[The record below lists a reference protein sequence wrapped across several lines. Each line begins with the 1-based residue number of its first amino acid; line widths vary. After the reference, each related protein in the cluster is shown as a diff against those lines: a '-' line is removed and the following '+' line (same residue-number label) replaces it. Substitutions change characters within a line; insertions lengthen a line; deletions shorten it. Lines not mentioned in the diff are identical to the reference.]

1 MPRTPV
7 IQVRTWIAT
16 LHGCQEDT
24 DYDEWMRRCF
34 EGGHCK
40 YICGQLERGEDTGRL
55 HLQFMVQFD
64 RSKRLNGVR
73 AAISEQAHWE
83 PVHGSTVQCKAY
95 VTKEAT
101 RVAGPWE
108 YGALAAAG
116 KRRGLDEAVDS
127 VKAGV
132 PLHEVAAEYSL
143 AWVSHGKGLTSL
155 RQMLKLDADR
165 RSFGPEG
172 PEVWVLWG
180 PSGTGKSRWVAAT
193 WPDAFWK
200 SPESKWWDGYSGQET
215 VVLDDFKDYA
225 MPLVELQRLL
235 DWYPLWVEVK
245 GGSVPMLAKR
255 YVLTA
260 NTSPEDWYLKA
271 DAHRTIWRRVTD
283 FAAKYGRLVH
293 CVDGWT
299 PPTPGAAGAE
309 VPGNTEPQGQEPQ
322 PALGEDIVQAIADW
336 RCD

>member
-40 YICGQLERGEDTGRL
+40 YIWSAREGEETGRL

-180 PSGTGKSRWVAAT
+180 LVA
-193 WPDAFWK
+193 
-200 SPESKWWDGYSGQET
+200 
-215 VVLDDFKDYA
+215 
-225 MPLVELQRLL
+225 
-235 DWYPLWVEVK
+235 
-245 GGSVPMLAKR
+245 
-255 YVLTA
+255 
-260 NTSPEDWYLKA
+260 
-271 DAHRTIWRRVTD
+271 
-283 FAAKYGRLVH
+283 
-293 CVDGWT
+293 
-299 PPTPGAAGAE
+299 
-309 VPGNTEPQGQEPQ
+309 
-322 PALGEDIVQAIADW
+322 PARAVG
-336 RCD
+336 

>member
-1 MPRTPV
+1 MLRGRPL
-7 IQVRTWIAT
+7 QV
-16 LHGCQEDT
+16 
-24 DYDEWMRRCF
+24 YMRSAR
-34 EGGHCK
+34 EG
-40 YICGQLERGEDTGRL
+40 EETGRL

-200 SPESKWWDGYSGQET
+200 SPESSGGT
-215 VVLDDFKDYA
+215 A
-225 MPLVELQRLL
+225 TRGRRP
-235 DWYPLWVEVK
+235 W
-245 GGSVPMLAKR
+245 S
-255 YVLTA
+255 LT
-260 NTSPEDWYLKA
+260 TS
-271 DAHRTIWRRVTD
+271 RTT
-283 FAAKYGRLVH
+283 
-293 CVDGWT
+293 
-299 PPTPGAAGAE
+299 
-309 VPGNTEPQGQEPQ
+309 
-322 PALGEDIVQAIADW
+322 
-336 RCD
+336 RCPW

>member
-40 YICGQLERGEDTGRL
+40 YICGQLERGEETGRL

-132 PLHEVAAEYSL
+132 PLHEVAAEYSWL
-143 AWVSHGKGLTSL
+143 
-155 RQMLKLDADR
+155 
-165 RSFGPEG
+165 
-172 PEVWVLWG
+172 
-180 PSGTGKSRWVAAT
+180 
-193 WPDAFWK
+193 
-200 SPESKWWDGYSGQET
+200 GY
-215 VVLDDFKDYA
+215 
-225 MPLVELQRLL
+225 R
-235 DWYPLWVEVK
+235 
-245 GGSVPMLAKR
+245 
-255 YVLTA
+255 TA
-260 NTSPEDWYLKA
+260 RD
-271 DAHRTIWRRVTD
+271 
-283 FAAKYGRLVH
+283 
-293 CVDGWT
+293 
-299 PPTPGAAGAE
+299 
-309 VPGNTEPQGQEPQ
+309 
-322 PALGEDIVQAIADW
+322 
-336 RCD
+336 

>member
-1 MPRTPV
+1 MHRGADFGIHLRLVHLKMPRTPV

-83 PVHGSTVQCKAY
+83 PVHGSTIQCKAY

-165 RSFGPEG
+165 RSFGPDG

-200 SPESKWWDGYSGQET
+200 APESKWWDGYSGQET

-225 MPLVELQRLL
+225 MPPGRATAPPGLVSSLGRGQGRQCAHAGQ
-235 DWYPLWVEVK
+235 EVCPY
-245 GGSVPMLAKR
+245 GEYFAQ
-255 YVLTA
+255 
-260 NTSPEDWYLKA
+260 DWYLKA
-271 DAHRTIWRRVTD
+271 DVHRTIWRRVTD
-283 FAAKYGRLVH
+283 FAAKHGRLIH
-293 CVDGWT
+293 CGRLDAPCARGC
-299 PPTPGAAGAE
+299 GG
-309 VPGNTEPQGQEPQ
+309 
-322 PALGEDIVQAIADW
+322 
-336 RCD
+336 

>member
-1 MPRTPV
+1 
-7 IQVRTWIAT
+7 
-16 LHGCQEDT
+16 
-24 DYDEWMRRCF
+24 MRRCF

-40 YICGQLERGEDTGRL
+40 YICGQLERGEETGRL

-172 PEVWVLWG
+172 RRYG
-180 PSGTGKSRWVAAT
+180 SSGALVA
-193 WPDAFWK
+193 
-200 SPESKWWDGYSGQET
+200 
-215 VVLDDFKDYA
+215 
-225 MPLVELQRLL
+225 
-235 DWYPLWVEVK
+235 
-245 GGSVPMLAKR
+245 
-255 YVLTA
+255 
-260 NTSPEDWYLKA
+260 
-271 DAHRTIWRRVTD
+271 
-283 FAAKYGRLVH
+283 
-293 CVDGWT
+293 
-299 PPTPGAAGAE
+299 
-309 VPGNTEPQGQEPQ
+309 
-322 PALGEDIVQAIADW
+322 PARAVG
-336 RCD
+336 

>member
-165 RSFGPEG
+165 RSFGPAG

-235 DWYPLWVEVK
+235 DWYPLGRGQGRQCAHAGQEVCPY
-245 GGSVPMLAKR
+245 GEYFARGLVPQGRCPPHDMAPCDRLCGQAR
-255 YVLTA
+255 PPDPLC
-260 NTSPEDWYLKA
+260 
-271 DAHRTIWRRVTD
+271 
-283 FAAKYGRLVH
+283 GRLDAPYARG
-293 CVDGWT
+293 CG
-299 PPTPGAAGAE
+299 G
-309 VPGNTEPQGQEPQ
+309 
-322 PALGEDIVQAIADW
+322 
-336 RCD
+336 